1 MEQSP
6 GKGEATQAPVP
17 KPMSFQNPLASR
29 RTTAGHWP
37 EALPRNPHAFRR
49 DRQRPRT
56 SRTLRW
62 RTWMAGNQGEVDSK
76 RKSSKR
82 ERLQRIAS
90 VYDEFAAE
98 RFADIARKN
107 AYRQGFLA
115 GANSLDLESLHREI

>member
-1 MEQSP
+1 M
-6 GKGEATQAPVP
+6 
-17 KPMSFQNPLASR
+17 
-29 RTTAGHWP
+29 AGH
-37 EALPRNPHAFRR
+37 
-49 DRQRPRT
+49 
-56 SRTLRW
+56 
-62 RTWMAGNQGEVDSK
+62 QGEVDSK

-115 GANSLDLESLHREI
+115 GANSLDLESLHREIWPGEEA